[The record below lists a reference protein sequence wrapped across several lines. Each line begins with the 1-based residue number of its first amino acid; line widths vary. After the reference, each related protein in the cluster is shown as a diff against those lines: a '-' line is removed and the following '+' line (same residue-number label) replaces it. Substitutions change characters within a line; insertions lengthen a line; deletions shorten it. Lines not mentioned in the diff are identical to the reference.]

1 MKLLLQVLFFHY
13 FVYLTLLILYL
24 SAASS
29 TLIKLNKNG
38 QMFSKLSFKTKED
51 YTAIEVMKY

>member
-13 FVYLTLLILYL
+13 FVYTTLLSLYL

-29 TLIKLNKNG
+29 TPIKRNKNG
-38 QMFSKLSFKTKED
+38 KMFSKLSFKRKED